1 MELKPCHFCGAQL
14 EQGHNHYIAIDGT
27 TVDYDYYSHPFNGCV
42 LEERFEGVQILREC
56 DIEKWNERIC
66 L

>member
-1 MELKPCHFCGAQL
+1 MKLKPCPFYGAQL